1 VTLRFATNQP
11 QELRL
16 RFLEGKEVESQFGG
30 MQHMFTCEEGAFYVS
45 DTVGGIL
52 AEQIKR
58 LGIRAGEPVEICKRE
73 VSNGNGRKGIQW
85 QVERVGAPMGEQTNG
100 TFVVPSDL
108 EQKLAASIDAARKP
122 PVQAQAA
129 VERPKT
135 KLEDALRTV
144 VAAVFSAQE
153 YARSI
158 GFSSM
163 PQFTSEDIRTMANTL
178 MIQSEGG
185 KRNAA

>member
-1 VTLRFATNQP
+1 MTLRFATNQP

-58 LGIRAGEPVEICKRE
+58 LGVRAGEPVTICKRE

-85 QVERVGAPMGEQTNG
+85 QVERVGAPMGEQANG

-122 PVQAQAA
+122 PVLATEPMTAWAMALVNQSCAA
-129 VERPKT
+129 IDAYALVLKHAAKHENVRG
-135 KLEDALRTV
+135 EDV
-144 VAAVFSAQE
+144 
-153 YARSI
+153 RSI
-158 GFSSM
+158 FLSAY
-163 PQFTSEDIRTMANTL
+163 I
-178 MIQSEGG
+178 
-185 KRNAA
+185 NAAKGNNRAA